1 MLLNIF
7 RNLGALKN
15 YLFWGSGA
23 KALLVTLEARH
34 CGRSISLSSG
44 RDCSASSKSSK
55 IVTAVPKADVQE
67 DAAGGVQKFRVKLL
81 AETYGQT
88 TTDVLCQVMCANSV
102 FFNQSFE
109 LFFNQTNLN
118 FASRLVWMASVCL
131 IQVLAGL

>member
-1 MLLNIF
+1 M
-7 RNLGALKN
+7 
-15 YLFWGSGA
+15 
-23 KALLVTLEARH
+23 
-34 CGRSISLSSG
+34 
-44 RDCSASSKSSK
+44 
-55 IVTAVPKADVQE
+55 QE